1 MAAASKIEWT
11 EHTWNPVTGC
21 TKLSP
26 GCKFCYAE
34 VLAKRLQAMK
44 APGYENGFAVTLHP
58 ERLDDPIKR
67 KKPTVWFVNSMSDM
81 FHDKVPFG
89 FVDKVMAT
97 IDATPE
103 HRYQILTK
111 RPERMERYFK
121 ARRIPRNTWL
131 GTSVENV
138 RHGVPRIDVLRR
150 IDAGIRFLSVEPL
163 LEDLG
168 SIDLSGISWVI
179 VGGESGPKAR
189 PMKLSWA
196 TSIRDQ
202 CAAAGVPFFFK
213 QWGSHGADG
222 VRRAKGRNGRRL
234 DGRVH
239 DEMPAEA
246 EAT

>member
-1 MAAASKIEWT
+1 VAAASKIEWT

-121 ARRIPRNTWL
+121 ARRVPRNTWL

-150 IDAGIRFLSVEPL
+150 IDAGVRFLSVEPL

-168 SIDLSGISWVI
+168 TIDLSGISWVI

-189 PMKLSWA
+189 PMKQSWA

-202 CAAAGVPFFFK
+202 CSAAGIPFFFK

-246 EAT
+246 EFT